1 MVVIRFCQSPVC
13 LPVAGSQFH
22 GSFKR
27 VDRLIEFP
35 SVDKRHAK
43 RREGL
48 SMIWINLSG
57 LFENS
62 LGLCPILSLEI
73 NHALDVQDVRITG
86 RELYG
91 FIQILLSRVELI
103 VVQSLDS
110 LVERFLCLRGKQ
122 RFARNSRTI
131 LRN

>member
-1 MVVIRFCQSPVC
+1 MR
-13 LPVAGSQFH
+13 LPIAGSQFH
-22 GSFKR
+22 RSFKR
-27 VDRLIEFP
+27 LDRLIEFS

-43 RREGL
+43 RREGMR
-48 SMIWINLSG
+48 MIWINLSC

-62 LGLCPILSLEI
+62 LGLCPILPLEI
-73 NHALDVQDVRITG
+73 NHALDVQDVWITR

-91 FIQILLSRVELI
+91 FIQILLSCVELI